1 MFKFAPY
8 ATVSDL
14 QSQIYHKF
22 KISNNL
28 YWFSY
33 CGKPLHFIKM
43 DDLNGIVVINDRL
56 LGGMQ
61 CCISAVAIMKWC
73 LENVT
78 MIGRFEINAVLIC

>member
-1 MFKFAPY
+1 MFQFAPY

-22 KISNNL
+22 KISI
-28 YWFSY
+28 SY
-33 CGKPLHFIKM
+33 CGKPLHYFIKM

-78 MIGRFEINAVLIC
+78 MLEDMK